1 MAFLV
6 TWGFVELRV
15 AEPMVDMRMLA
26 HRPVL
31 FTNITALLAGWALF
45 GSFVL
50 VPTFVE
56 TPRGLAPRT
65 RAPGFRTASA
75 RAR

>member
-1 MAFLV
+1 
-6 TWGFVELRV
+6 
-15 AEPMVDMRMLA
+15 MRMLA
-26 HRPVL
+26 KRPVL

-45 GSFVL
+45 GSYVL

-56 TPRGLAPRT
+56 TPRGLGGSSRT
-65 RAPGFRTASA
+65 WCTTASA